1 MTARLENPGSA
12 PPWNFKGKI
21 SKTKFR
27 PNSCCAIS
35 LRQASEFKRSLN
47 CEASAAPC
55 AESGLLQMKFKNVLH
70 AGVFS
75 RHRAQKQVVPL
86 FVIATD
92 RRRRIVDIG
101 SRSF

>member
-47 CEASAAPC
+47 CEASTAPC
-55 AESGLLQMKFKNVLH
+55 AESGLLQIKFKNILH
-70 AGVFS
+70 EGVFS
-75 RHRAQKQVVPL
+75 RRRARKRVALL

-92 RRRRIVDIG
+92 RRHCIVGIG